1 MPCTVSA
8 MPFKDPEKRREYQR
22 EQSKRRYGPERKEYE
37 RERKN
42 RKRVAYYMTL
52 PEPERS
58 RRLEAN
64 ARRREY
70 QMTWTT
76 DKIKMRNS

>member
-1 MPCTVSA
+1 MACTVSA

-42 RKRVAYYMTL
+42 RKRIAFYMTL
-52 PEPERS
+52 PEPEQS

-64 ARRREY
+64 ARRRAH
-70 QMTWTT
+70 QMRWTT
-76 DKIKMRNS
+76 DKIVTRNR